1 MDVHLPI
8 LGHIIRPC
16 KCGNWELCFE
26 DDVNLPIFIKTRQLE
41 VPRKPDEKPNKS
53 NCKEVYNA
61 L

>member
-16 KCGNWELCFE
+16 KCGNWKLCFE
-26 DDVNLPIFIKTRQLE
+26 DDVNLPILIKTLKLE
-41 VPRKPDEKPNKS
+41 VAEADENPNKS